1 LGTILKA
8 FIDFIPV
15 LFFFLSY
22 IFYTDIPISF
32 INDVNSFVNLNL
44 NSEKSS
50 GIYFATFILMI
61 SYSIQFLILFYTKSV
76 KKIHY
81 ITLFIILIAGF
92 STLYFKNPFFIKIK
106 PSIVYWGFAL
116 FFIVN
121 HVMKRESIIKKLL
134 QEQVTLSKKNWDILS
149 YAWIIFFIGC
159 GILNLYVANFFTE
172 EKWVEFK
179 FYVLGMI
186 LPITFIILNGI
197 FIGVKSKS
205 K

>member
-1 LGTILKA
+1 MKA

-32 INDVNSFVNLNL
+32 INDLNSLVNLNL

-134 QEQVTLSKKNWDILS
+134 QEQVILSKKNWDTLS
-149 YAWIIFFIGC
+149 YSWIIFFVGC

-186 LPITFIILNGI
+186 LPVIFIMLNGI
-197 FIGVKSKS
+197 FIGVKTKN

>member
-1 LGTILKA
+1 MKA

-32 INDVNSFVNLNL
+32 INDVNSLVYLNL

-50 GIYFATFILMI
+50 GIYFATFILMV

-116 FFIVN
+116 FFIIN

-134 QEQVTLSKKNWDILS
+134 QEQVILSKKNWDTLS
-149 YAWIIFFIGC
+149 YSWIIFFVGC

-186 LPITFIILNGI
+186 LPVIFIMLNGI
-197 FIGVKSKS
+197 FIGVKTKN

>member
-1 LGTILKA
+1 MKA

-32 INDVNSFVNLNL
+32 INDLNSLVNLNL

-149 YAWIIFFIGC
+149 YSWIVFFIGC

-186 LPITFIILNGI
+186 LPITFIMLNGI
-197 FIGVKSKS
+197 FIGVKTKS

>member
-1 LGTILKA
+1 MKA

>member
-1 LGTILKA
+1 MKA

-32 INDVNSFVNLNL
+32 INDVNSLFHLNL

-61 SYSIQFLILFYTKSV
+61 SYSIQFLILFCTKSV

-81 ITLFIILIAGF
+81 VTLFIILIAGF

-116 FFIVN
+116 FFIIN
-121 HVMKRESIIKKLL
+121 QVMKKENIIKKLL
-134 QEQVTLSKKNWDILS
+134 KEQVTLSKKNWDTLTYS
-149 YAWIIFFIGC
+149 WIIFFIVC
-159 GILNLYVANFFTE
+159 GTMNLYVANFFTE

-179 FYVLGMI
+179 FYVLGI
-186 LPITFIILNGI
+186 VLPIIFIALNGV
-197 FIGVKSKS
+197 FIGIKTKN

>member
-1 LGTILKA
+1 MKA

-149 YAWIIFFIGC
+149 YSWIVFFIGC

-197 FIGVKSKS
+197 FIGVKTKS

>member
-1 LGTILKA
+1 MKA

-32 INDVNSFVNLNL
+32 INDVNSFFHLNL

-61 SYSIQFLILFYTKSV
+61 SYSIQFLILFCTKSV

-134 QEQVTLSKKNWDILS
+134 QEQVTLSKKNWDALS
-149 YAWIIFFIGC
+149 YSWIIFFIGC

-186 LPITFIILNGI
+186 LPVIFIILNGI
-197 FIGVKSKS
+197 FIGIKTKN

>member
-1 LGTILKA
+1 MKA

-149 YAWIIFFIGC
+149 YSWIVFFIGC

>member
-1 LGTILKA
+1 M
-8 FIDFIPV
+8 V
-15 LFFFLSY
+15 
-22 IFYTDIPISF
+22 
-32 INDVNSFVNLNL
+32 
-44 NSEKSS
+44 
-50 GIYFATFILMI
+50 

-134 QEQVTLSKKNWDILS
+134 QEQVTLSKKNWDALS
-149 YAWIIFFIGC
+149 YSWIIFFIGC

-186 LPITFIILNGI
+186 LPVIFIMLNGI
-197 FIGVKSKS
+197 FIGVKTKN